1 MDKKEE
7 VKRIVEEKKEGIFKK
22 SVKGEILKQRS
33 DQEALEIAK
42 QALEEVKPFMEA
54 VADDAGVSFA
64 VSGDPN
70 SYFNPKEGKINLG
83 WASFKDP
90 TSTPLSGAAV
100 LFHELGHL
108 RHLLTDSDTI
118 LEATEKNSP
127 VIFPL
132 YNVVDDM
139 EIEEYLRK
147 YDKIRKEREKEYRY
161 VASTRD
167 FQKEPK
173 SSQFLLG
180 LLEYAMLNE
189 MPRIDPEVIKAIKS
203 LESYNGVNVIDFIK
217 NTEDPALRHN
227 VTKRIVQ
234 PIFERF
240 IEEDRKSGLS
250 DQSLT
255 QAMQQLSKELG
266 GISDKEGKL
275 LESKEE
281 GSSKSSEGEEGE
293 RKGKLPFNMSKED
306 IEKLKENFEKHQQT
320 KDNLSKLGG
329 WMQKEYEVK
338 PSEVADY
345 RSDYDSIKHYVK
357 SVADE
362 LEKIVEEHI
371 SLSYGFTHPKR
382 RGVFIEPGLM
392 HEAYISL
399 KTGREASIFKDV
411 KKIRKVHRVY
421 PTEVNFYL
429 LCDMSESMEG
439 EKEELQRKSAVLLM
453 EGIAEYMRRL
463 EEKRRQLGISDAG
476 FEAKVEIYRFGSQSI
491 KLKDRNEEFLP
502 KVRINVHKYLFNA
515 NEGATRED
523 LSLSEISKKIDSFS
537 EEEKKLI
544 KEGEKKHIIL
554 LLTDGESGNPEGTKK
569 IVNKL
574 RNSGIE
580 VWGVGIGEEAEES
593 IKNLLGEEFA
603 KPIESP
609 KELPDYISAFVKSRI
624 KLKRVE

>member
-1 MDKKEE
+1 
-7 VKRIVEEKKEGIFKK
+7 
-22 SVKGEILKQRS
+22 
-33 DQEALEIAK
+33 
-42 QALEEVKPFMEA
+42 
-54 VADDAGVSFA
+54 
-64 VSGDPN
+64 
-70 SYFNPKEGKINLG
+70 
-83 WASFKDP
+83 
-90 TSTPLSGAAV
+90 
-100 LFHELGHL
+100 
-108 RHLLTDSDTI
+108 
-118 LEATEKNSP
+118 
-127 VIFPL
+127 
-132 YNVVDDM
+132 M

-147 YDKIRKEREKEYRY
+147 YDKIREEREREYRY

-167 FQKEPK
+167 FQEEPK

-189 MPRIDPEVIKAIKS
+189 MPKIDPEVIKAIKS

-217 NTEDPALRHN
+217 NTEDSALRYN
-227 VTKRIVQ
+227 VTKKIVQ

-250 DQSLT
+250 DQSLI
-255 QAMQQLSKELG
+255 QAIQQLSKELG
-266 GISDKEGKL
+266 GISDKEGKP
-275 LESKEE
+275 LELK
-281 GSSKSSEGEEGE
+281 EGEEGE

-306 IEKLKENFEKHQQT
+306 IKKLKENFEKHQQT
-320 KDNLSKLGG
+320 KDISSKLGG
-329 WMQKEYEVK
+329 WMEEEYEVK
-338 PSEVADY
+338 PNEIADY

-399 KTGREASIFKDV
+399 KTGREAPIFRDI
-411 KKIRKVHRVY
+411 KKVRKVHRVY

-429 LCDMSESMEG
+429 LCDMSGSMSG
-439 EKEELQRKSAVLLM
+439 EKEELQRRSAVLLM

-515 NEGATRED
+515 EGATRED

-554 LLTDGESGNPEGTKK
+554 LLTDGGSGNPEGTKK

-574 RNSGIE
+574 RNAGVE
-580 VWGVGIGEEAEES
+580 VWGVGIGKEAKEP
-593 IKNLLGEEFA
+593 IKDLLGEEFA
-603 KPIESP
+603 ESIESP

-624 KLKRVE
+624 KLKKVE